1 MIMCAWTH
9 ILSAMTTQ
17 NERTIAYKCSDT
29 MTNPIQNSISTSAP
43 KQSVPADDCT
53 ESVSSHENKATES
66 NKSAT
71 EDKQLMKS
79 LLTQI
84 RNMPEANLA
93 SPSDDFSSNW
103 HHSAAYPPLGHW
115 DNTTWVTTKH
125 CQVSR
130 ITIFQNHHSHHW
142 TTFIRHHCTS
152 SCCMQNLSVEAVRS
166 VQREKQRE
174 QINRDDNKPGT

>member
-1 MIMCAWTH
+1 M
-9 ILSAMTTQ
+9 SAPSH
-17 NERTIAYKCSDT
+17 SDT

-43 KQSVPADDCT
+43 VQSVPADDCT
-53 ESVSSHENKATES
+53 ESISSHENKATES

-103 HHSAAYPPLGHW
+103 HHSAAYPPLGQH
-115 DNTTWVTTKH
+115 NLG
-125 CQVSR
+125 
-130 ITIFQNHHSHHW
+130 HHQALPGFANNYISKPSFASLNNIHPSSLHQQLLHAKSIGWSSTFCAERETAW
-142 TTFIRHHCTS
+142 T
-152 SCCMQNLSVEAVRS
+152 
-166 VQREKQRE
+166 
-174 QINRDDNKPGT
+174 D